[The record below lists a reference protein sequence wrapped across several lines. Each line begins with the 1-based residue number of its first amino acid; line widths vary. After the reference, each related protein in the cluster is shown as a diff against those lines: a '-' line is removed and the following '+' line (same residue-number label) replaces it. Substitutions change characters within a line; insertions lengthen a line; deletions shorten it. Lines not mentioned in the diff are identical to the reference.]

1 MLNELDV
8 AKHMIISYLNNNINA
23 DSLSALFA
31 IQQGDKEE
39 LLEHFEEL
47 EKKVD
52 SRYLKQH
59 FRGLQDNLRK
69 YLNLESKGEVNE

>member
-1 MLNELDV
+1 MLSELDV

-39 LLEHFEEL
+39 LLEHIKALIPIFIKAKNQL
-47 EKKVD
+47 EKEMEN
-52 SRYLKQH
+52 
-59 FRGLQDNLRK
+59 DNWWNTIRK
-69 YLNLESKGEVNE
+69 WL

>member
-8 AKHMIISYLNNNINA
+8 AKYMIISYLNTNING

-39 LLEHFEEL
+39 LLEHIKALIPIFIEAKNQL
-47 EKKVD
+47 EKEMEN
-52 SRYLKQH
+52 
-59 FRGLQDNLRK
+59 DN
-69 YLNLESKGEVNE
+69 

>member
-39 LLEHFEEL
+39 LLEHIKALIPIFIEAKNQL
-47 EKKVD
+47 EKEMEN
-52 SRYLKQH
+52 
-59 FRGLQDNLRK
+59 DN
-69 YLNLESKGEVNE
+69 

>member
-8 AKHMIISYLNNNINA
+8 AKYMIISYLNNNINA

-39 LLEHFEEL
+39 LLEHIKALIPIFIKAKEQLEE
-47 EKKVD
+47 EM
-52 SRYLKQH
+52 
-59 FRGLQDNLRK
+59 
-69 YLNLESKGEVNE
+69 ENER

>member
-8 AKHMIISYLNNNINA
+8 AKYMIISYLNTNING

-39 LLEHFEEL
+39 LLEHIKALIPIFIKAKEQL
-47 EKKVD
+47 EKEMEN
-52 SRYLKQH
+52 
-59 FRGLQDNLRK
+59 DN
-69 YLNLESKGEVNE
+69 

>member
-8 AKHMIISYLNNNINA
+8 AKYMIISYLNNNINV

-39 LLEHFEEL
+39 LLEHIKALIPIFIKAKEQL
-47 EKKVD
+47 EKEMEN
-52 SRYLKQH
+52 
-59 FRGLQDNLRK
+59 DN
-69 YLNLESKGEVNE
+69 

>member
-8 AKHMIISYLNNNINA
+8 AKYMIISYLNNNING

-39 LLEHFEEL
+39 LLEHIKALIPIFIEAKNQL
-47 EKKVD
+47 EKEMEN
-52 SRYLKQH
+52 
-59 FRGLQDNLRK
+59 DN
-69 YLNLESKGEVNE
+69 

>member
-1 MLNELDV
+1 MLSELDV

-39 LLEHFEEL
+39 LLEHIKALIPIFIEAKNQL
-47 EKKVD
+47 EKEMEN
-52 SRYLKQH
+52 
-59 FRGLQDNLRK
+59 DN
-69 YLNLESKGEVNE
+69 

>member
-39 LLEHFEEL
+39 LLEHIKALIPIFIEAKEQL
-47 EKKVD
+47 EKEMKN
-52 SRYLKQH
+52 
-59 FRGLQDNLRK
+59 DN
-69 YLNLESKGEVNE
+69 

>member
-8 AKHMIISYLNNNINA
+8 AKYMIISYLNNNINA

-39 LLEHFEEL
+39 LLEHIKALIPIFIEAKKQL
-47 EKKVD
+47 EKEMEN
-52 SRYLKQH
+52 
-59 FRGLQDNLRK
+59 DN
-69 YLNLESKGEVNE
+69 

>member
-39 LLEHFEEL
+39 LLEHIKALIPIFIKAKEQL
-47 EKKVD
+47 EKEMEN
-52 SRYLKQH
+52 
-59 FRGLQDNLRK
+59 DN
-69 YLNLESKGEVNE
+69 

>member
-8 AKHMIISYLNNNINA
+8 AKHMIISYLNNNVNG

-39 LLEHFEEL
+39 LLEHIKALIPIFIEAKEQL
-47 EKKVD
+47 EKEMEN
-52 SRYLKQH
+52 
-59 FRGLQDNLRK
+59 DN
-69 YLNLESKGEVNE
+69 

>member
-8 AKHMIISYLNNNINA
+8 AKRMIISYLNDNVNA

-39 LLEHFEEL
+39 LLEHIKALIPIFIKAKEQL
-47 EKKVD
+47 EKEMEN
-52 SRYLKQH
+52 
-59 FRGLQDNLRK
+59 DN
-69 YLNLESKGEVNE
+69 